1 MLAHHDLQGRRPGAT
16 YFIFEERRME
26 LTCRDEQGVVIVA
39 VQGDFD
45 GTHGLE
51 FRALIDRL
59 LLEGHRHIVIDLQ
72 HVDFIDSS
80 GLAVL
85 ISGFKRARSDRAM
98 ICFATLQPAVRRI
111 FELTRLE
118 RAMEIQPDVAQAI
131 QFLTTRK

>member
-1 MLAHHDLQGRRPGAT
+1 
-16 YFIFEERRME
+16 ME
-26 LTCRDEQGVVIVA
+26 LICREEQGVVIVA

-45 GTHGLE
+45 STHGLE
-51 FRALIDRL
+51 FRALIDHL
-59 LLEGHRHIVIDLQ
+59 LLEGRRHIVIDLQ

-85 ISGFKRARSDRAM
+85 ISSFKRVRSDKAM
-98 ICFATLQPAVRRI
+98 ICFAALQPAVRRI

-118 RAMEIQPDVAQAI
+118 RAMDIQPDVVQAI